1 MSFPKA
7 IITKPFLVSDQ
18 EYKDLGLGIN
28 LVGYDSFSQVLENTS
43 MHASPRLLNYVE
55 PYDFSGTKKT
65 LFYTEIN
72 TNFQVG
78 DRIYIM
84 NGNYDSDSLI
94 KKDKYKKGR
103 DGYKVLKVDQCKVVL
118 DIDYTGALP
127 YIDDSFD
134 DYIKVY
140 YIGSEESFLSANRQ
154 VTTRGGSF
162 DYKFNKHQ
170 NNIAFIERNL
180 KGVDGWGMNSG
191 VSGAPGFFVRNG
203 STGWTNIT
211 NELAYLGS
219 FSEALSPTYKNN
231 GRIAIMDA
239 SFSHGEMEFK
249 EGFVYK
255 WDDASLKWI
264 ADASFSPSIITK
276 SNFRKGVF
284 NGSFKNGLYGTQ
296 QKTIDWT
303 GKGKWTGG
311 TMVNTRWKSGT
322 MDSNLGFAT
331 TYKAEFGESGAPFQ
345 KSHASNNGGFGYNFS
360 YDSTIEKSLV
370 NNGNFYNTT
379 FLESGTTASAVEN
392 HILSVT
398 QSFSNRITK
407 AHFELCRFSNIQI
420 DGGELKNSRVFNS
433 KLSNVKSINS
443 YFEKSVLKDSTY
455 VSDNII
461 KILGYDEWNMSEYL
475 SANSGTFSAIRDVN
489 SKIYKFYISKESYRR
504 MKSEDAFYIKGLKVK
519 NNPTMLSFFDS
530 KFKLT
535 SWTEFYDDYSTNP
548 KNITGVDPYSFY
560 KRGFDCAAFLST
572 PEENAYI
579 INSYEGLYDVLGAT
593 VSKYNTGL
601 SGKNPNAGYSIDIIV
616 SRHDIANK
624 NQPMDSTSEWDA
636 LNPKDY
642 NYSSDVVPG
651 TVSLP
656 ASLGSNIDIS
666 AAYILD
672 ADFGSGI
679 IETSDWNSGHHINY
693 SNDVAITSVTSSG
706 IYSLEIDPYNGYLM
720 AKTGLNTDYPEKI
733 GEYLLSEDD
742 IVFLNSVDYDTRGMV
757 TKATLLSAGS
767 SYSATS
773 SNIFL
778 VNTKVSALTLSSAG
792 TYYTSATALSTRS
805 TSGNGTGLTV
815 DIVTKSIGS
824 VLGITYSAP
833 ISGGGSYSMNLTSAG
848 NLKLNLL
855 SNMNFDDINLSISTY
870 SIVDQSFANGWKT
883 TASDGKI
890 EFWANGFNGV
900 SSYSGNQ
907 FVELNANQPATLY
920 QDFAAVPNDTVA
932 ISFAHRGRSGTD
944 VMKVEIGPVGGPYTN
959 LGQFSDGNTAWG
971 FYTVNYT
978 FPSLAGTYSLRFTSV
993 SSTGNDPSFGN
1004 FLDAV
1009 SISNFLPSILTDDAL
1024 GTVTGTPN
1032 ATYSTFGPPMTS
1044 NPSGATGVGAIF
1056 LTGPISVATN
1066 GATSTPSSLGSGL
1079 TLNYKTSA
1087 NGAITYLEVNATGTN
1102 YETGQVFKVEGG
1114 SATFSITS
1122 VTNGEIESISINGTG
1137 EDYLVGDVLDIIRPF
1152 DPNFNFGA
1160 GTTASVTVA
1169 SITASSWDEKG
1180 LSLSITTG
1188 TGPLDGKITGITIST
1203 PGLYYSAGEIFAIN
1217 GGNLDALVKIESV
1230 EGSLTRLNDTYK
1242 VIKNDRGLLSLKDL
1256 GTKDIIT
1263 GLTAHGIF
1271 YTAGAMNR
1279 WGYISKTKI
1288 EKTKIKSGI
1297 FRRAYIS
1304 NSLIRDIDYDSTDI
1318 DMANYDR
1325 AKNLLVS
1332 DTLFSNNSNILSS
1345 ATYLY
1350 SSFVGG
1356 NDIWN
1361 DGIIHKSVIN
1371 GLTFTKGTV
1380 RQSSWIDGTFTGG
1393 IFYNSK
1399 SFDAK
1404 PTETRPN
1411 FLSDRVR
1418 SYYMTGKTGA
1428 TLSNNRYSWRG
1439 GKFSGGQFY
1448 KSDWESGVLDGG
1460 TLLYSKF
1467 YGGTIN
1473 GGTIGAKSVGVADT
1487 RIYAATIN
1495 YTTVE
1500 NASVYSE
1507 DTSYTGLSGSSI
1519 EWKDGIFN
1527 GGIFGSNNDKILGS
1541 TSSSQLY
1548 SSAVSSLP
1556 IADYRIAVATQS
1568 VSSINPILGEF
1579 EISVKVSIEHSYL
1592 GDLIINLMAPN
1603 GKAINLKKRYSC
1615 SASDALISTLFTSD
1629 STKPSIEIGTSPY
1642 SGNFKFEAL
1651 LNQGAYYD
1659 LENKLLFGVE
1669 YQVEKNEIAP
1679 VIDYRS
1685 FPPTNIYEGDRY
1697 LVIATASDPNWT
1709 SSSSSTDWSQFVGM
1723 VVERNS
1729 VVSPSQ
1735 PADGLIFSMMNE
1747 NEIVFIKNKLEYI
1760 TLLSGKLVKS
1770 YHSNTS
1776 SISELLNADKTI
1788 SGVWKLLVMDT
1799 SSIDKGFVEEFE
1811 LSFSYKSSYVINT
1824 LKNDAV
1830 WHDGIFNGGQFID
1843 LGVWKNGK
1851 FNGGKFISTFGYEK
1865 SGSYLLP
1872 SIKSEE
1878 YSWQGGEFNGGEF
1891 GNESL
1896 LSNSTWFN
1904 GEFNGGVFKGKL
1916 WNNGIFTY
1924 GEFKGGSSL
1933 PAVGGGIRSEKAQAF
1948 IDAFKGD
1955 YYGVWRNGV
1964 VSDKKDNFIEDK
1976 KLFST
1981 PTRAM
1986 SPSRLDKSAKFEN
1999 MLWVAGTFDHPSGE
2013 IKNSAW
2019 LKGNFRMGVFK
2030 SSAFNPYV
2038 KRNSDKLEFIKD
2050 DSCIWENGKLIDSE
2064 FHISKWKY
2072 GHFISGT
2079 AVGMI
2084 WQDGIANYMNAHNI
2098 FWEKGVWRNG
2108 NWYGSNF
2115 DYKGQVEDGF
2125 AKEVLNRGI
2134 EWSGA
2139 PYCHVWNI
2147 FESDADSTQNIV
2159 TTHIADRT
2167 IDSFTTT
2174 NVEDAG
2180 NEIPRIGA
2188 LDYEVLSATEI
2199 KAKFDITE
2207 NGGVPIKE
2215 VGIIYTDSLTA
2226 NLVIQV
2232 SGGTLKT
2239 TGNGQVTSTVISKVV
2254 TNATTFTEGNTLTGI
2269 TASSVQITITGLDKA
2284 KTYRIRG
2291 YAINIVSN
2299 ISGAGMTEIVY
2310 GVKSA
2315 QKNTI
2320 TNVSLNPISNYTQ
2333 VTPVTQ
2339 NLWNQNGAYSSSSN
2353 NTISIEAGYTVDKTM
2368 PEPNLKGIVY
2378 STSNNNNDP
2387 TINNNNGTGTVNP
2400 SGAGTFIAT
2409 INTTANK
2416 TYYIKTYTTNS
2427 GGTSYSNLITVK
2439 SAVAAPDV
2447 TQQQPTTT
2455 LNGSLT
2461 SLQGSTSAAV
2471 GFIISIAQAPVTN
2484 PASIMTATPSLST
2497 TWQQNT
2503 FLRIQNNA
2511 SATAPFTF
2519 TKDINSIGL
2528 TSGSYNAYVYAEVS
2542 PTIYSYSSVRIFK
2555 IQPF

>member
-666 AAYILD
+666 VAYILD

-693 SNDVAITSVTSSG
+693 SSDVAITSVTSSG

-833 ISGGGSYSMNLTSAG
+833 ISGGGSYSMNIFS
-848 NLKLNLL
+848 
-855 SNMNFDDINLSISTY
+855 SVSTTTGP
-870 SIVDQSFANGWKT
+870 IA
-883 TASDGKI
+883 TAS
-890 EFWANGFNGV
+890 FV
-900 SSYSGNQ
+900 SQ
-907 FVELNANQPATLY
+907 
-920 QDFAAVPNDTVA
+920 
-932 ISFAHRGRSGTD
+932 
-944 VMKVEIGPVGGPYTN
+944 
-959 LGQFSDGNTAWG
+959 
-971 FYTVNYT
+971 
-978 FPSLAGTYSLRFTSV
+978 
-993 SSTGNDPSFGN
+993 
-1004 FLDAV
+1004 
-1009 SISNFLPSILTDDAL
+1009 ILTDDAF
-1024 GTVTGTPN
+1024 GTVTGIPGG
-1032 ATYSTFGPPMTS
+1032 TYSTFGPPMTAE
-1044 NPSGATGVGAIF
+1044 PSGATGVGAIF
-1056 LTGPISVATN
+1056 VTGPIVTDAN
-1066 GATSTPSSLGSGL
+1066 GATASPSNPGVGL

-1087 NGAITYLEVNATGTN
+1087 DGSITYLETN
-1102 YETGQVFKVEGG
+1102 SVGSGYMTGQIFKIEGG
-1114 SATFSITS
+1114 NATFSIATVTS
-1122 VTNGEIESISINGTG
+1122 GEIESISINNAG
-1137 EDYLVGDVLDIIRPF
+1137 EDYLVGDVLEIVRPF
-1152 DPNFNFGA
+1152 DPNSSIA
-1160 GTTASVTVA
+1160 GITASVTVT
-1169 SITASSWDEKG
+1169 SITTSNTDTRG
-1180 LSLSITTG
+1180 LSLEISALAG
-1188 TGPLDGKITGITIST
+1188 NITGLTIST
-1203 PGLYYSAGEIFAIN
+1203 PGLYYTEGEKFTIA
-1217 GGNLDALVKIESV
+1217 GGNLDALVRIDSV
-1230 EGSLTRLNDTYK
+1230 EGSLTRLNDAYK
-1242 VIKNDRGLLSLKDL
+1242 VMENDRGVLSLKDL
-1256 GTKDIIT
+1256 DKNDIIA
-1263 GLTAHGIF
+1263 GLLPHGIF
-1271 YTAGAMNR
+1271 YTADAMNR

-1288 EKTKIKSGI
+1288 EKT
-1297 FRRAYIS
+1297 
-1304 NSLIRDIDYDSTDI
+1304 
-1318 DMANYDR
+1318 
-1325 AKNLLVS
+1325 
-1332 DTLFSNNSNILSS
+1332 
-1345 ATYLY
+1345 
-1350 SSFVGG
+1350 
-1356 NDIWN
+1356 
-1361 DGIIHKSVIN
+1361 
-1371 GLTFTKGTV
+1371 
-1380 RQSSWIDGTFTGG
+1380 
-1393 IFYNSK
+1393 
-1399 SFDAK
+1399 
-1404 PTETRPN
+1404 
-1411 FLSDRVR
+1411 
-1418 SYYMTGKTGA
+1418 
-1428 TLSNNRYSWRG
+1428 
-1439 GKFSGGQFY
+1439 
-1448 KSDWESGVLDGG
+1448 
-1460 TLLYSKF
+1460 
-1467 YGGTIN
+1467 
-1473 GGTIGAKSVGVADT
+1473 
-1487 RIYAATIN
+1487 
-1495 YTTVE
+1495 
-1500 NASVYSE
+1500 
-1507 DTSYTGLSGSSI
+1507 
-1519 EWKDGIFN
+1519 
-1527 GGIFGSNNDKILGS
+1527 
-1541 TSSSQLY
+1541 
-1548 SSAVSSLP
+1548 
-1556 IADYRIAVATQS
+1556 
-1568 VSSINPILGEF
+1568 
-1579 EISVKVSIEHSYL
+1579 
-1592 GDLIINLMAPN
+1592 
-1603 GKAINLKKRYSC
+1603 
-1615 SASDALISTLFTSD
+1615 
-1629 STKPSIEIGTSPY
+1629 
-1642 SGNFKFEAL
+1642 
-1651 LNQGAYYD
+1651 
-1659 LENKLLFGVE
+1659 
-1669 YQVEKNEIAP
+1669 
-1679 VIDYRS
+1679 
-1685 FPPTNIYEGDRY
+1685 
-1697 LVIATASDPNWT
+1697 
-1709 SSSSSTDWSQFVGM
+1709 
-1723 VVERNS
+1723 
-1729 VVSPSQ
+1729 
-1735 PADGLIFSMMNE
+1735 
-1747 NEIVFIKNKLEYI
+1747 
-1760 TLLSGKLVKS
+1760 
-1770 YHSNTS
+1770 
-1776 SISELLNADKTI
+1776 
-1788 SGVWKLLVMDT
+1788 
-1799 SSIDKGFVEEFE
+1799 
-1811 LSFSYKSSYVINT
+1811 
-1824 LKNDAV
+1824 
-1830 WHDGIFNGGQFID
+1830 
-1843 LGVWKNGK
+1843 
-1851 FNGGKFISTFGYEK
+1851 
-1865 SGSYLLP
+1865 
-1872 SIKSEE
+1872 
-1878 YSWQGGEFNGGEF
+1878 
-1891 GNESL
+1891 
-1896 LSNSTWFN
+1896 
-1904 GEFNGGVFKGKL
+1904 
-1916 WNNGIFTY
+1916 
-1924 GEFKGGSSL
+1924 
-1933 PAVGGGIRSEKAQAF
+1933 
-1948 IDAFKGD
+1948 
-1955 YYGVWRNGV
+1955 
-1964 VSDKKDNFIEDK
+1964 
-1976 KLFST
+1976 
-1981 PTRAM
+1981 
-1986 SPSRLDKSAKFEN
+1986 
-1999 MLWVAGTFDHPSGE
+1999 
-2013 IKNSAW
+2013 
-2019 LKGNFRMGVFK
+2019 
-2030 SSAFNPYV
+2030 
-2038 KRNSDKLEFIKD
+2038 
-2050 DSCIWENGKLIDSE
+2050 
-2064 FHISKWKY
+2064 
-2072 GHFISGT
+2072 
-2079 AVGMI
+2079 
-2084 WQDGIANYMNAHNI
+2084 
-2098 FWEKGVWRNG
+2098 
-2108 NWYGSNF
+2108 
-2115 DYKGQVEDGF
+2115 
-2125 AKEVLNRGI
+2125 
-2134 EWSGA
+2134 
-2139 PYCHVWNI
+2139 
-2147 FESDADSTQNIV
+2147 
-2159 TTHIADRT
+2159 
-2167 IDSFTTT
+2167 
-2174 NVEDAG
+2174 
-2180 NEIPRIGA
+2180 
-2188 LDYEVLSATEI
+2188 
-2199 KAKFDITE
+2199 
-2207 NGGVPIKE
+2207 
-2215 VGIIYTDSLTA
+2215 
-2226 NLVIQV
+2226 
-2232 SGGTLKT
+2232 
-2239 TGNGQVTSTVISKVV
+2239 
-2254 TNATTFTEGNTLTGI
+2254 
-2269 TASSVQITITGLDKA
+2269 
-2284 KTYRIRG
+2284 
-2291 YAINIVSN
+2291 
-2299 ISGAGMTEIVY
+2299 
-2310 GVKSA
+2310 
-2315 QKNTI
+2315 
-2320 TNVSLNPISNYTQ
+2320 
-2333 VTPVTQ
+2333 
-2339 NLWNQNGAYSSSSN
+2339 
-2353 NTISIEAGYTVDKTM
+2353 
-2368 PEPNLKGIVY
+2368 
-2378 STSNNNNDP
+2378 
-2387 TINNNNGTGTVNP
+2387 
-2400 SGAGTFIAT
+2400 
-2409 INTTANK
+2409 
-2416 TYYIKTYTTNS
+2416 
-2427 GGTSYSNLITVK
+2427 
-2439 SAVAAPDV
+2439 
-2447 TQQQPTTT
+2447 
-2455 LNGSLT
+2455 
-2461 SLQGSTSAAV
+2461 
-2471 GFIISIAQAPVTN
+2471 
-2484 PASIMTATPSLST
+2484 
-2497 TWQQNT
+2497 
-2503 FLRIQNNA
+2503 
-2511 SATAPFTF
+2511 
-2519 TKDINSIGL
+2519 
-2528 TSGSYNAYVYAEVS
+2528 
-2542 PTIYSYSSVRIFK
+2542 
-2555 IQPF
+2555 

>member
-7 IITKPFLVSDQ
+7 IITKPFLVSDD
-18 EYKDLGLGIN
+18 EYKGLGLNIN

-55 PYDFSGTKKT
+55 PYDVSGAKKT

-78 DRIYIM
+78 DRVYIM

-170 NNIAFIERNL
+170 NNIAFIERDL

-203 STGWTNIT
+203 SAGWTSIT

-231 GRIAIMDA
+231 GRMAIMDA

-276 SNFRKGVF
+276 SNFRKGAF

-296 QKTIDWT
+296 EKTIDWT

-322 MDSNLGFAT
+322 MDSNLGFPT

-370 NNGNFYNTT
+370 NNGNFYNAT

-420 DGGELKNSRVFNS
+420 DGGELKNSRVLNS

-519 NNPTMLSFFDS
+519 NSTTMLSFFDS
-530 KFKLT
+530 KFRLT

-548 KNITGVDPYSFY
+548 KNITGVEPYSFY

-593 VSKYNTGL
+593 VSKYNTAL

-616 SRHDIANK
+616 SRHDLVNK

-651 TVSLP
+651 TASLP

-693 SNDVAITSVTSSG
+693 SSDVAITSVTSSG

-720 AKTGLNTDYPEKI
+720 AKTGLNADYPEKI
-733 GEYLLSEDD
+733 GEYLLSEGD
-742 IVFLNSVDYDTRGMV
+742 IAFLNSVDYDTRGMV

-778 VNTKVSALTLSSAG
+778 VNTKASSLALSIAG

-805 TSGNGTGLTV
+805 ASGNGTGLTV
-815 DIVTKSIGS
+815 DIVAKSIGS
-824 VLGITYSAP
+824 VLGITYSSP
-833 ISGGGSYSMNLTSAG
+833 ISGGGSYSMNI
-848 NLKLNLL
+848 
-855 SNMNFDDINLSISTY
+855 FSTTP
-870 SIVDQSFANGWKT
+870 IPTDQGPAA
-883 TASDGKI
+883 TAS
-890 EFWANGFNGV
+890 
-900 SSYSGNQ
+900 
-907 FVELNANQPATLY
+907 FV
-920 QDFAAVPNDTVA
+920 F
-932 ISFAHRGRSGTD
+932 
-944 VMKVEIGPVGGPYTN
+944 
-959 LGQFSDGNTAWG
+959 
-971 FYTVNYT
+971 
-978 FPSLAGTYSLRFTSV
+978 
-993 SSTGNDPSFGN
+993 
-1004 FLDAV
+1004 
-1009 SISNFLPSILTDDAL
+1009 SILTDDAL
-1024 GTVTGTPN
+1024 GTVTGIPN
-1032 ATYSTFGPPMTS
+1032 ATYSVFEPPLTS
-1044 NPSGATGVGAIF
+1044 APSGATGVGAIF

-1087 NGAITYLEVNATGTN
+1087 NGAITYLETNAIGTN

-1122 VTNGEIESISINGTG
+1122 VTNGEIESVSINGTG
-1137 EDYLVGDVLDIIRPF
+1137 EDYLVGDVLEIIRPF
-1152 DPNFNFGA
+1152 DPNFNFGV

-1188 TGPLDGKITGITIST
+1188 TVLDEGKIIGITIST

-1297 FRRAYIS
+1297 FRRAYIT

-1332 DTLFSNNSNILSS
+1332 DALFSSNSNILSS

-1356 NDIWN
+1356 SDIWN

-1371 GLTFTKGTV
+1371 GLTFSKGTV

-1393 IFYNSK
+1393 MFYNSK

-1411 FLSDRVR
+1411 FLNDRVR

-1439 GKFSGGQFY
+1439 GKLSGGQFY
-1448 KSDWESGVLDGG
+1448 KSDWESGALDGG
-1460 TLLYSKF
+1460 NFLYSKF
-1467 YGGTIN
+1467 YGGNIN
-1473 GGTIGAKSVGVADT
+1473 GGTIGAKSVAAADT

-1495 YTTVE
+1495 YATVE

-1507 DTSYTGLSGSSI
+1507 DTSYAGLSSSSI

-1527 GGIFGSNNDKILGS
+1527 GGIFGSNNDDILGT
-1541 TSSSQLY
+1541 TSSSTSY
-1548 SSAVSSLP
+1548 SSAVSSLA
-1556 IADYRIAVATQS
+1556 IADYRIAVATQN
-1568 VSSINPILGEF
+1568 VSNIDPILGEF
-1579 EISVKVSIEHSYL
+1579 CLLY
-1592 GDLIINLMAPN
+1592 
-1603 GKAINLKKRYSC
+1603 
-1615 SASDALISTLFTSD
+1615 
-1629 STKPSIEIGTSPY
+1629 TSP
-1642 SGNFKFEAL
+1642 S
-1651 LNQGAYYD
+1651 
-1659 LENKLLFGVE
+1659 
-1669 YQVEKNEIAP
+1669 P
-1679 VIDYRS
+1679 R
-1685 FPPTNIYEGDRY
+1685 DR
-1697 LVIATASDPNWT
+1697 
-1709 SSSSSTDWSQFVGM
+1709 Q
-1723 VVERNS
+1723 
-1729 VVSPSQ
+1729 
-1735 PADGLIFSMMNE
+1735 
-1747 NEIVFIKNKLEYI
+1747 
-1760 TLLSGKLVKS
+1760 KS
-1770 YHSNTS
+1770 
-1776 SISELLNADKTI
+1776 
-1788 SGVWKLLVMDT
+1788 
-1799 SSIDKGFVEEFE
+1799 
-1811 LSFSYKSSYVINT
+1811 
-1824 LKNDAV
+1824 
-1830 WHDGIFNGGQFID
+1830 
-1843 LGVWKNGK
+1843 
-1851 FNGGKFISTFGYEK
+1851 
-1865 SGSYLLP
+1865 
-1872 SIKSEE
+1872 
-1878 YSWQGGEFNGGEF
+1878 
-1891 GNESL
+1891 
-1896 LSNSTWFN
+1896 
-1904 GEFNGGVFKGKL
+1904 
-1916 WNNGIFTY
+1916 
-1924 GEFKGGSSL
+1924 
-1933 PAVGGGIRSEKAQAF
+1933 
-1948 IDAFKGD
+1948 
-1955 YYGVWRNGV
+1955 
-1964 VSDKKDNFIEDK
+1964 
-1976 KLFST
+1976 
-1981 PTRAM
+1981 
-1986 SPSRLDKSAKFEN
+1986 
-1999 MLWVAGTFDHPSGE
+1999 
-2013 IKNSAW
+2013 
-2019 LKGNFRMGVFK
+2019 RMP
-2030 SSAFNPYV
+2030 SSA
-2038 KRNSDKLEFIKD
+2038 
-2050 DSCIWENGKLIDSE
+2050 
-2064 FHISKWKY
+2064 
-2072 GHFISGT
+2072 
-2079 AVGMI
+2079 
-2084 WQDGIANYMNAHNI
+2084 
-2098 FWEKGVWRNG
+2098 
-2108 NWYGSNF
+2108 
-2115 DYKGQVEDGF
+2115 
-2125 AKEVLNRGI
+2125 
-2134 EWSGA
+2134 
-2139 PYCHVWNI
+2139 
-2147 FESDADSTQNIV
+2147 
-2159 TTHIADRT
+2159 
-2167 IDSFTTT
+2167 
-2174 NVEDAG
+2174 
-2180 NEIPRIGA
+2180 
-2188 LDYEVLSATEI
+2188 
-2199 KAKFDITE
+2199 
-2207 NGGVPIKE
+2207 
-2215 VGIIYTDSLTA
+2215 
-2226 NLVIQV
+2226 
-2232 SGGTLKT
+2232 
-2239 TGNGQVTSTVISKVV
+2239 
-2254 TNATTFTEGNTLTGI
+2254 
-2269 TASSVQITITGLDKA
+2269 
-2284 KTYRIRG
+2284 
-2291 YAINIVSN
+2291 
-2299 ISGAGMTEIVY
+2299 
-2310 GVKSA
+2310 
-2315 QKNTI
+2315 
-2320 TNVSLNPISNYTQ
+2320 
-2333 VTPVTQ
+2333 
-2339 NLWNQNGAYSSSSN
+2339 
-2353 NTISIEAGYTVDKTM
+2353 
-2368 PEPNLKGIVY
+2368 
-2378 STSNNNNDP
+2378 
-2387 TINNNNGTGTVNP
+2387 
-2400 SGAGTFIAT
+2400 
-2409 INTTANK
+2409 
-2416 TYYIKTYTTNS
+2416 
-2427 GGTSYSNLITVK
+2427 
-2439 SAVAAPDV
+2439 
-2447 TQQQPTTT
+2447 
-2455 LNGSLT
+2455 
-2461 SLQGSTSAAV
+2461 
-2471 GFIISIAQAPVTN
+2471 
-2484 PASIMTATPSLST
+2484 
-2497 TWQQNT
+2497 
-2503 FLRIQNNA
+2503 
-2511 SATAPFTF
+2511 
-2519 TKDINSIGL
+2519 
-2528 TSGSYNAYVYAEVS
+2528 
-2542 PTIYSYSSVRIFK
+2542 
-2555 IQPF
+2555 